1 MQIIALIGSAEVRL
15 FSEETQ
21 RTADSSYTQ
30 LAPPNAPDKDKK
42 LRAAQALTPRRRR
55 VAAEWAQ
62 SYRSTYY
69 RLKFSTFTLSLFLNL
84 LVVMLCC
91 VSRRRSINMARLHQ
105 FPTNNILLNI
115 EKMYVR
121 LSI

>member
-1 MQIIALIGSAEVRL
+1 MQITALTGSAEVRL

-69 RLKFSTFTLSLFLNL
+69 RLKFSTFTLSLSGF
-84 LVVMLCC
+84 LCC
-91 VSRRRSINMARLHQ
+91 IAVLCVKKNF
-105 FPTNNILLNI
+105 FPTIISGQN
-115 EKMYVR
+115 KC
-121 LSI
+121 LSKNVG